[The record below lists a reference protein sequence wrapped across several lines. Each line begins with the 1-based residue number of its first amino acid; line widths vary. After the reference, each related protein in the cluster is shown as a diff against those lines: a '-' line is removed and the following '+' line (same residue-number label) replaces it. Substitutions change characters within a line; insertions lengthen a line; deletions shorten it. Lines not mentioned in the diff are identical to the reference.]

1 MTNFYE
7 FVHLSKIIRTKF
19 FIEKKV
25 TKSNFFFINIFRD
38 LKQKMFYK
46 FCLALLVT
54 LASASVKKLQYHQP
68 WVMENDHR
76 DQPSI
81 IYVLPDSEF
90 NKYQTKNVNQICANI
105 FLG

>member
-1 MTNFYE
+1 
-7 FVHLSKIIRTKF
+7 
-19 FIEKKV
+19 
-25 TKSNFFFINIFRD
+25 
-38 LKQKMFYK
+38 MFYK

-81 IYVLPDSEF
+81 IYVLPDSDF
-90 NKYQTKNVNQICANI
+90 RKYKTKNVNRICGNI